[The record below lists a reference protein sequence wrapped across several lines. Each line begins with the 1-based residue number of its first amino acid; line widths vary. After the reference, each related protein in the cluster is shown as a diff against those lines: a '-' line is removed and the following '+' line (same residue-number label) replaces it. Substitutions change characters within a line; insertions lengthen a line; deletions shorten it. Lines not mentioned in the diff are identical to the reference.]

1 MVSFAAIATLPLL
14 SRVIVTLLPP
24 VTLKP
29 APLEPSPVVATF
41 TPPVTAEV
49 ATPTEILLAVAI
61 S

>member
-1 MVSFAAIATLPLL
+1 MLTLPLV
-14 SRVIVTLLPP
+14 SRDTVTLVPP
-24 VTLKP
+24 VTLNP